1 MGWWNSM
8 ANFDL
13 AQYSTVADRIGLFAA
28 EFPEF
33 RIETSEFDIIRD
45 GQNYIRVKVYIYKHK
60 DDVHAW
66 TSGISEE
73 RASKP
78 FAIETAE
85 TSAFGRALA
94 NANYAA
100 KLDSPRASREEM
112 QRVNELNTVIHQITG
127 VIEPWTATTPVLETN
142 VVTLGQG
149 VDIVQEQL
157 GGAII
162 DPSPVC
168 AHGRMVRKEGISPKN
183 QKPYKGWTCSSK
195 NRNDQC
201 QAIWEN

>member
-1 MGWWNSM
+1 M

-112 QRVNELNTVIHQITG
+112 QRVNEHSDSPSNWRIRTMDNHYPSFRDECSHIGSRCGHRSR
-127 VIEPWTATTPVLETN
+127 TTRWHDRRPFTYLR
-142 VVTLGQG
+142 
-149 VDIVQEQL
+149 
-157 GGAII
+157 
-162 DPSPVC
+162 SW
-168 AHGRMVRKEGISPKN
+168 AHG
-183 QKPYKGWTCSSK
+183 
-195 NRNDQC
+195 
-201 QAIWEN
+201 A